1 MNFTL
6 WLKATVKRVYD
17 IDVAGEELDA
27 LYAEADLD
35 GDGSMDHPE
44 FCKVMY
50 DLGIQ
55 LYV

>member
-1 MNFTL
+1 M
-6 WLKATVKRVYD
+6 KRVYD
-17 IDVAGEELDA
+17 IDVMGEELDA
-27 LYAEADLD
+27 LYAEGDLD
-35 GDGSMDHPE
+35 SDGSMDYPE